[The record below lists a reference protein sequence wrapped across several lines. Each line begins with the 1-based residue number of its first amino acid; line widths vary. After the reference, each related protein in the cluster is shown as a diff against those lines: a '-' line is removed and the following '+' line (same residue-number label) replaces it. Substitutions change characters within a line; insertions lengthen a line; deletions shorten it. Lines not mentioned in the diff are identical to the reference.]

1 MLKRLFGK
9 SAPIVLGLW
18 SMAAL
23 PFVGCGNDELGTL
36 QEELLA
42 ETKSA
47 QIVQADL
54 DGYTSAV
61 KLSACTFAISGGT
74 ATFTPSNELAGV
86 LYGDPNGAAHK
97 STFAVPVVSTPD
109 VRLEVKSFVA
119 DMTKTG
125 ITLAGSNATIKLA
138 FSGLLAVEVQ
148 VPVFGKLPA
157 EIEIRPSN
165 LAAALAYDTT
175 TERVKVASVTAT
187 FDIKTKKCGGS
198 GWCNGIVDKLLKDN
212 IKKMLEAPL
221 ADALGKALN
230 SASVTDGLNQGL
242 VLMYN
247 AKDKKPTPWS
257 MVPHTLSLAGGAFKF
272 TVSRM

>member
-1 MLKRLFGK
+1 MLKHLFAK

-18 SMAAL
+18 SVAAL
-23 PFVGCGNDELGTL
+23 PLSGCGTDELGTL
-36 QEELLA
+36 QDELLA

-54 DGYTSAV
+54 DGYTNSV
-61 KLSACTFAISGGT
+61 KLSACTFVIAGGT

-109 VRLEVKSFVA
+109 VRLEVKSFAA

-125 ITLAGSNATIKLA
+125 ITLAGSNATVKLS
-138 FSGLLAVEVQ
+138 FTGLLAVEVQ

-157 EIEIRPSN
+157 ELEIRPSN

-175 TERVKVASVTAT
+175 TERVKVAGVTAT

-212 IKKMLEAPL
+212 IKKMIEAPL
-221 ADALGKALN
+221 TDALGKALN

-247 AKDKKPTPWS
+247 AKDKKPTAWT

-272 TVSRM
+272 TVQRP